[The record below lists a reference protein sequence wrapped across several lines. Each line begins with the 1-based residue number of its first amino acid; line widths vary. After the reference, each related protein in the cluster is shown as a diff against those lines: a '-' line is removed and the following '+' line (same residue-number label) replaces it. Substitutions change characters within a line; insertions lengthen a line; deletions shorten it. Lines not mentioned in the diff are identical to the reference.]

1 MIIEHRE
8 VDFIVL
14 KQAIVMAL
22 AFMGLIIGAGFA
34 SGQELLQFF
43 IAFGIPGIWGAL
55 GAAALFALSGYI
67 VMQLGSYFQAKE
79 HSAVFDEVSHPIVS
93 RLLDVF
99 TVLTLFSMGFVMI
112 AGAGANF
119 HQQYGLPVWVG
130 SLVMVGLVIG
140 AGMLDV
146 DKVTAVI
153 GFITPFI
160 LVFIIMAAIH
170 SFTDATLSISALE
183 PVATTLKPA
192 ISSLL
197 LSMINYVTM
206 SMALAISMA
215 LVMGGNLLNTR
226 VAGLG
231 GLLGGGIFGIMLV
244 AAVLAIFAQ
253 IDKVK
258 DAPMP
263 MLELVNQIHPVAGT
277 AMAVI
282 VYGMIFNTAIGL
294 YYALAKRVTASR
306 PQLFLPAITILS
318 LIGFGLSFIGFEALV
333 GTLYPMIGYA
343 GMIMMA
349 ILAYAWFTRREE
361 IKHEDKLRA
370 RIRRLLRVKW
380 DVTRVF
386 TRRHENALVA
396 ALEESNVDSLEQH
409 REVSAEVVAEI
420 EDDDEADVEP
430 AWEVISQQWE
440 EEAAAEENGEVI
452 TEGEMDRTEARV
464 QALEAQ
470 AQDIERPEQR

>member
-1 MIIEHRE
+1 M
-8 VDFIVL
+8 L

-294 YYALAKRVTASR
+294 YYALAEACYCVVSTA
-306 PQLFLPAITILS
+306 FLTCDYDSFVDWFRFVVYWFRSACGHVVS
-318 LIGFGLSFIGFEALV
+318 DDWVCGHDYDGDFGVRLV
-333 GTLYPMIGYA
+333 YSPRG
-343 GMIMMA
+343 
-349 ILAYAWFTRREE
+349 
-361 IKHEDKLRA
+361 D
-370 RIRRLLRVKW
+370 
-380 DVTRVF
+380 
-386 TRRHENALVA
+386 
-396 ALEESNVDSLEQH
+396 
-409 REVSAEVVAEI
+409 
-420 EDDDEADVEP
+420 
-430 AWEVISQQWE
+430 
-440 EEAAAEENGEVI
+440 
-452 TEGEMDRTEARV
+452 
-464 QALEAQ
+464 QA
-470 AQDIERPEQR
+470 